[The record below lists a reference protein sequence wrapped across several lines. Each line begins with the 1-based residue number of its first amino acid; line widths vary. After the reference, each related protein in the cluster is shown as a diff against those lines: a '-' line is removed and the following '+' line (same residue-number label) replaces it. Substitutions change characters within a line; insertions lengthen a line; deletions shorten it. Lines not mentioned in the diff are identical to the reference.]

1 MFAFLDTDGSF
12 DVQPRDIADITKKSV
27 DVDENMKMQIIN
39 NRMPR
44 ANFKFPER
52 HYADKSRKTGMR
64 SLFCQAS
71 WFKRYQFIAYLVKED
86 GVFCLPCI
94 FFPAQPIHGFRAK
107 RLISKPY
114 TNWKKIHD
122 DLSTHETLHY
132 RLTSMAQLLEFKKTF
147 YNPSTRIDHNINE
160 DSIERVRANRSILT
174 AIVKSIDFC
183 GRNGIAVRGH

>member
-1 MFAFLDTDGSF
+1 MFAFLDTDDSY
-12 DVQPRDIADITKKSV
+12 DVQPRDIADIIKKSV

-52 HYADKSRKTGMR
+52 HYADKSRKIGMR
-64 SLFCQAS
+64 SLYCQAS
-71 WFKRYQFIAYLVKED
+71 WFKRYQFIAYSVKED

-94 FFPAQPIHGFRAK
+94 FFPAQPIHCFRTK

-160 DSIERVRANRSILT
+160 DL
-174 AIVKSIDFC
+174 
-183 GRNGIAVRGH
+183 